1 MTETEALRAQAAS
14 LGVELTPSQA
24 SRLIRFEELLA
35 NRAIAQGVVSASDA
49 TRIRERHILDSL
61 RAVPLVEGAD
71 LAADLGSGAGLPGV
85 VIAISLPRLRM
96 LLVERRPRRAAL
108 IEIAVEELR
117 LPNATVFAGP
127 VAEMPGPVDAA
138 LARAFA
144 PLDQTW
150 AQASRVLRP
159 GGRLVYFAGAS
170 TTIPAA
176 PEGSV
181 LVEVRRTPVLESSG
195 ALVIMTR
202 Q

>member
-1 MTETEALRAQAAS
+1 MSETEALRAQAAS
-14 LGVELTPSQA
+14 IGVALDPSQA
-24 SRLIRFEELLA
+24 SRLIRFEELLTD
-35 NRAIAQGVVSASDA
+35 RAIPQGAVSRSDA

-61 RAVPLVEGAD
+61 RAAPFVEGAD
-71 LAADLGSGAGLPGV
+71 LAADLGSGAGLPGL

-108 IEIAVEELR
+108 LELAVEELR
-117 LPNATVFAGP
+117 LSNATVFAGP
-127 VAEMPGPVDAA
+127 VAEMPRPVDVA

-144 PLDQTW
+144 PLDEAW
-150 AQASRVLRP
+150 AQARAVLRP
-159 GGRLVYFAGAS
+159 RGRLVYFAGAA

-176 PEGSV
+176 PEGSLILDV
-181 LVEVRRTPVLESSG
+181 LRTPVLESSG

>member
-1 MTETEALRAQAAS
+1 MSDSEALRAQAGSIDVA
-14 LGVELTPSQA
+14 LDPSQA

-35 NRAIAQGVVSASDA
+35 ERAIPLGVVSRSDA
-49 TRIRERHILDSL
+49 MRIRERHILDSL
-61 RAVPLVEGAD
+61 RATPVVEGSE

-85 VIAISLPRLRM
+85 VVAITLPRVRM

-108 IEIAVEELR
+108 LELIIEELAVS
-117 LPNATVFAGP
+117 NATVFAGR
-127 VAEMPGPVDAA
+127 VAEMPGRVDVA

-144 PLDQTW
+144 PLEEAW
-150 AQASRVLRP
+150 AQARGILGP
-159 GGRLVYFAGAS
+159 GGRLVYFAGAGP
-170 TTIPAA
+170 IPAA

-181 LVEVRRTPVLESSG
+181 ILDVLHTPVLESSG

>member
-1 MTETEALRAQAAS
+1 MSDTEALRAQAAS
-14 LGVELTPSQA
+14 IGVALDPSQA
-24 SRLIRFEELLA
+24 SRLIRFEELLTD
-35 NRAIAQGVVSASDA
+35 RAIPQGVVSHSDV

-61 RAVPLVEGAD
+61 RAAPFVEGTD
-71 LAADLGSGAGLPGV
+71 LAADLGSGAGLPGL

-108 IEIAVEELR
+108 LELAVEELR
-117 LPNATVFAGP
+117 LSNATVFAGP
-127 VAEMPGPVDAA
+127 VAEMPRPVDVA

-144 PLDQTW
+144 PLDEAW
-150 AQASRVLRP
+150 AQARAVLRP
-159 GGRLVYFAGAS
+159 GGRLVYFAGAA

-176 PEGSV
+176 PEGSLILDV
-181 LVEVRRTPVLESSG
+181 LRTPVLESSG